1 LRKTLCL
8 APIAIAAAV
17 SVAVATPD
25 RVDATPVHSTCYPGD
40 EVGRYDWAIDEH
52 GKFTDSIAINDCA
65 LDALGAGPED
75 YEKVLAHELG
85 HAQGLDHSSDPVDT
99 MYPMLT
105 IQGI

>member
-1 LRKTLCL
+1 LRKTLYL
-8 APIAIAAAV
+8 ATVALTAAV

-25 RVDATPVHSTCYPGD
+25 RVDATPVYSTCYPGD

-52 GKFTDSIAINDCA
+52 GKFTDTIGVNECA

-75 YEKVLAHELG
+75 YEQVLVHELG
-85 HAQGLDHSSDPVDT
+85 HAQGIEHSSDPADV
-99 MYPMLT
+99 MYPLLM